1 MESSFLPNCLTY
13 LCCFFLQ
20 VLRYSFQCGN
30 SNKGGNLTQQKWIA
44 PWRFA
49 DSLAMVRKAWVNIC
63 KMKVTFCC
71 KFHRSL
77 TGEGNF
83 NWRFI
88 FPFQYQKAEERIV
101 ITRKVRLFLRLILTC
116 YNWYHSLPPWSLT
129 YILNLSSIIGEFLFL
144 GWIRRKGSCK
154 ASLTGVGC
162 RCFFCRRL
170 HW

>member
-30 SNKGGNLTQQKWIA
+30 SFKGGNLTQQKWIA

-49 DSLAMVRKAWVNIC
+49 DSLAVVRKAWVNIC

-129 YILNLSSIIGEFLFL
+129 YTLNLSSIIGEFLFL